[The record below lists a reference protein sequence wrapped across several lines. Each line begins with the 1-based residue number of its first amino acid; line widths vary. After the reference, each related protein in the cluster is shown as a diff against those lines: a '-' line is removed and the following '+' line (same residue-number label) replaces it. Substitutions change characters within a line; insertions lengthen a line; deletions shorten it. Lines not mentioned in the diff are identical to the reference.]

1 MEWWKIL
8 GVVTILGAAGTAAR
22 FAVLRLALLMNSD
35 FLPWGTL
42 AVNVIGCFLAGFFA
56 MYLRSRAELSPVLAA
71 AVMVG
76 FCGAFTTFSTLMQET
91 VRLFEEHQLLRG
103 SLNFLLHNT
112 LGAVAVMGG
121 ALIGRSF

>member
-1 MEWWKIL
+1 MVWWKVL
-8 GVVTILGAAGTAAR
+8 VVVALMGAAGTAAR
-22 FAVLRLALLMNSD
+22 FAVLRLVLLMNSD

-42 AVNVIGCFLAGFFA
+42 VVNVIGCFLAGFFA
-56 MYLRSRAELSPVLAA
+56 MYLRSHTEFSPALSA

-76 FCGAFTTFSTLMQET
+76 FCGAFTTFSTLMLEC
-91 VRLFEEHQLLRG
+91 VRLFEEHEILRG

-112 LGAVAVMGG
+112 LGAVAILLG

>member
-8 GVVTILGAAGTAAR
+8 GAVVVTGAVGTAAR
-22 FAVLRLALLMNSD
+22 FGVIRVALLLNSD

-42 AVNVIGCFLAGFFA
+42 MVNIIGCFLAGFFA
-56 MYLRSRAELSPVLAA
+56 MYLREHAELSPALAA

-76 FCGAFTTFSTLMQET
+76 FCGAFTTFSTLMLET
-91 VRLFEEHQLLRG
+91 VRFFEEHELLRG

-112 LGAVAVMGG
+112 LGAVAVVSG
-121 ALIGRSF
+121 AVAARLF